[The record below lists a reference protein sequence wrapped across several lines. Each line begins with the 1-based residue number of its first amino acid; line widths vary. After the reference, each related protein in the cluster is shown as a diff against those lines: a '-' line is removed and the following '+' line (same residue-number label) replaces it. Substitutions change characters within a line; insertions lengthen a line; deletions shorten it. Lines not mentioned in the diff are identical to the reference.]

1 MTAGLNSKGQIIR
14 FSYPADDD
22 QGGAVPSGTVLYNNV
37 YARISE
43 KRSTQ
48 ALLEQ
53 GLETPS
59 IFDAILEPGSMVLES
74 NDVYED
80 SSYPA
85 NPFYGKKFVI
95 IGVHLPSLV
104 DRRKYIAVSMRRFDV
119 AHSENLQ

>member
-1 MTAGLNSKGQIIR
+1 MTAGLNSKGRIWR
-14 FSYPADDD
+14 FTTPTDDD
-22 QGGAVPSGTVLYNNV
+22 QGGAVPTGTVIYNNV
-37 YARISE
+37 YARIAE
-43 KRSTQ
+43 NKGTL

-59 IFDAILEPGSMVLES
+59 IFDVIFEPGSMVLES

-95 IGVHLPSLV
+95 IAIHLPSLV
-104 DRRKYIAVSMRRFDV
+104 DRRKYLTASMRRFDV
-119 AHSENLQ
+119 AHTEELM